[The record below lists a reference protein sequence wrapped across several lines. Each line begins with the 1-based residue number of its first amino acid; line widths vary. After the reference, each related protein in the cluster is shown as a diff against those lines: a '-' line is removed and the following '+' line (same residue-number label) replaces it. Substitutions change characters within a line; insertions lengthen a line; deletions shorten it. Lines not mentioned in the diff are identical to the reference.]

1 MVRFDFLGSFSN
13 SPHRN
18 KIVFL
23 LVSIIFASLMLE
35 LSLIKIYSI
44 SVNELIS
51 NMGITFFVGIGIVYV
66 IGQYLLLKFVK
77 GFTNKR
83 RMGKELHLN
92 LARRSVT
99 VGQYILTAILV
110 FVILQMVLTSRYSVI
125 TLVAVTSI
133 SCVLSIVMLGLLA
146 QKFFSWFK
154 TRKEKVILLY
164 GLSSSMLA
172 LNAILTIAYVDLVL
186 TELPPYISPHPAL
199 QFFPFIAPGSVTD
212 ILYSGFVVS
221 SILSFMLTWSA
232 TVLLLRYL
240 SQRLG
245 RARYWIILSLPSAYF
260 LIQFLPLF
268 YDVFSLFSQSVSV
281 FYLYTL
287 FFTFSRP
294 VGAILFGLAFW
305 MIARRLRQSG
315 TDIQNYMIISGIGL
329 VLLFVSNQAI
339 VFVDEPYP
347 PFGFASVSLM
357 GLSSY
362 LVLIGIYSSAIS
374 ISEDSRLRN
383 SIRNFALKE
392 ANLLDSIGSA
402 HMEQEIQKKVIE
414 FTKRN
419 QDRIAEEAG
428 VQSSLTEDDMKS
440 YLQQVIREI
449 QNARKGNNN
458 HHK

>member
-1 MVRFDFLGSFSN
+1 
-13 SPHRN
+13 
-18 KIVFL
+18 
-23 LVSIIFASLMLE
+23 
-35 LSLIKIYSI
+35 
-44 SVNELIS
+44 
-51 NMGITFFVGIGIVYV
+51 
-66 IGQYLLLKFVK
+66 
-77 GFTNKR
+77 
-83 RMGKELHLN
+83 
-92 LARRSVT
+92 
-99 VGQYILTAILV
+99 
-110 FVILQMVLTSRYSVI
+110 
-125 TLVAVTSI
+125 
-133 SCVLSIVMLGLLA
+133 
-146 QKFFSWFK
+146 
-154 TRKEKVILLY
+154 
-164 GLSSSMLA
+164 
-172 LNAILTIAYVDLVL
+172 
-186 TELPPYISPHPAL
+186 
-199 QFFPFIAPGSVTD
+199 
-212 ILYSGFVVS
+212 
-221 SILSFMLTWSA
+221 
-232 TVLLLRYL
+232 
-240 SQRLG
+240 
-245 RARYWIILSLPSAYF
+245 
-260 LIQFLPLF
+260 
-268 YDVFSLFSQSVSV
+268 
-281 FYLYTL
+281 LYTL

>member
-1 MVRFDFLGSFSN
+1 MVRFDFLASFSN
-13 SPHRN
+13 SPHTN

-23 LVSIIFASLMLE
+23 LVSIIFASVMLE

-51 NMGITFFVGIGIVYV
+51 NTGITFFVAIGIVYV

-83 RMGKELHLN
+83 RMAKELHLN
-92 LARRSVT
+92 QARRSVT
-99 VGQYILTAILV
+99 VGQYTLTAILV

-125 TLVAVTSI
+125 TLIAVTSI

-154 TRKEKVILLY
+154 TRKEMVILLY
-164 GLSSSMLA
+164 GLSSSTLV

-186 TELPPYISPHPAL
+186 MGLPTYVSPHPAL
-199 QFFPFIAPGSVTD
+199 QFTPFIPPGSVTD
-212 ILYSGFVVS
+212 ILNSGFVVS

-232 TVLLLRYL
+232 TILLLRYL

-245 RARYWIILSLPSAYF
+245 KARYWIILSLPLAYF

-268 YDVFSLFSQSVSV
+268 YNVFSLFSQSVSV

-305 MIARRLRQSG
+305 MIARRLRHSG
-315 TDIQNYMIISGIGL
+315 TDIPNYMIISGIGL

-347 PFGFASVSLM
+347 PFGFASVSFM
-357 GLSSY
+357 GLASY

-374 ISEDSRLRN
+374 ISEDSRLRS
-383 SIRNFALKE
+383 SIRDFAMKE

-402 HMEQEIQKKVIE
+402 HMEQEIQKRVITI
-414 FTKRN
+414 TKQN
-419 QDRIAEEAG
+419 QDRMTEESG
-428 VQSSLTEDDMKS
+428 IQSSLTEEDMKE
-440 YLQQVIREI
+440 YLQQVIKEI
-449 QNARKGNNN
+449 ETARRGNSN
-458 HHK
+458 HLK